1 MKKLL
6 YIFLILLIISG
17 CSTQKN
23 TGASRAYHQMCT
35 NYNVGFNAENAYI
48 EGQKGINKS
57 AKDDFTQLI
66 EMYPI
71 SYKEN
76 QTVATSQM
84 ERTIE
89 KCRKAI
95 KKHSITKKPKRNK
108 DKWKEPKYQYFYNQE
123 EFVHGVKEA
132 WILLGKAELHKG
144 DFLGAASTF
153 GYIQRHY
160 PSDPEIVCEARIWQA
175 RAYGEMDWVYEA
187 WQVFDQI
194 KENDVV
200 KRLNSDYA
208 EVKAFLLLK
217 DKNYKEAIP
226 YLQLAVKKENNKYNS
241 SRMNYLLG
249 QLYLEQNQIDKATE
263 SFKLAVRQSQ
273 TYPMEF
279 NARLMMLQCNDE
291 AWAKNV
297 KKLKRMAKNSNNK
310 DFKDQI
316 YTVVGNIYLNH
327 KDTAEAIEAYKTAIE
342 ESTRGGVEKAA
353 VLITLGDLYY
363 SQKEYIDAHPCYQEA
378 SGILNAEHPDYKR
391 VMKLGEALGELAVNY
406 NTVELQDSL
415 QHLSTLTEEEQLKIV
430 EKIIEEVKKEEEEA
444 ARLAKEAET
453 KGFEESVRPSMSVPT
468 LGGAK
473 DWYFYNQQLKTQ
485 GAQQFKQKWG
495 KRVLEDN
502 WRRANKVSMAPA
514 MDEELGMEN
523 EKLDEEGNPIVSDEQ
538 KVDDGVPA
546 HHTPEYYLA
555 QIPKDSADIAASNV
569 AIADALYAMAVIY
582 DEKLNDLPMSLE
594 TYQEFQR
601 RFAKD
606 SRELEGYYSSYR
618 ICGKLEDKEEQET
631 YRQRI
636 ITEYP
641 ESKYAAVLSQPDYL
655 ERTKEML
662 ALQDSLYADTY
673 LAYSKGNFNT
683 VFANYDNMAK
693 NYSMSSLMPKFAFLN
708 ALSIGKT
715 QPEEPFYQAL
725 TELVEKYPQSDVT
738 PMCKDILAL
747 MSQGREAQQGSTHG
761 SILEKREELVQE
773 EIIDEELKNATFSS
787 EKKTP
792 HYLLLIPRNEN
803 MNLNSLLYD
812 LAAFNFT
819 KFMVKDYDLAR
830 RTTSGVT
837 YIAVGTESYEETEW
851 YERTMLAEPTLQ
863 GRITLDQVE
872 RVIISEENLKLIE
885 QGKSWAEYE
894 AWREKEGID

>member
-1 MKKLL
+1 MKKLI
-6 YIFLILLIISG
+6 YIFAILLIITG

-23 TGASRAYHQMCT
+23 TGATRGFHEMCT
-35 NYNVGFNAENAYI
+35 KYNVGFNAESSYI
-48 EGQKGINKS
+48 EGQKVINKG

-76 QTVATSQM
+76 QSVASSQM
-84 ERTIE
+84 ERSIE

-95 KKHSITKKPKRNK
+95 KKHSITKKPARNK
-108 DKWKEPKYQYFYNQE
+108 KKWKEPKYQYFYNQE

-132 WILLGKAELHKG
+132 WILLGKSELHKG

-160 PSDPEIVCEARIWQA
+160 PSDLEIVCEARIWQA
-175 RAYGEMDWVYEA
+175 RAYGEMDWMYEA

-200 KRLNSDYA
+200 KRLNKDYA
-208 EVKAFLLLK
+208 EVKAFLLMK
-217 DKNYKEAIP
+217 ENNYKEAIP
-226 YLQLAVKKENNKYNS
+226 YLQLATKKENNKYLS
-241 SRMNYLLG
+241 SRFNYLLG
-249 QLYLEQNQIDKATE
+249 QLYLEQNQIDKATGC
-263 SFKLAVRQSQ
+263 FKMAVRQSQ

-291 AWAKNV
+291 TWEKNV

-310 DFKDQI
+310 DYKDQI

-327 KDTAEAIEAYKTAIE
+327 RDTAGAIEAYKLAIA

-353 VLITLGDLYY
+353 VLVVLGDLYY

-415 QHLSTLTEEEQLKIV
+415 QHLATLSEEEQMKVV
-430 EKIIEEVKKEEEEA
+430 EKIIADVKAEEEEA

-453 KGFEESVRPSMSVPT
+453 KGFEESTRPSMSMPT
-468 LGGAK
+468 AGGAK

-502 WRRANKVSMAPA
+502 WRRANKVSTAPA
-514 MDEELGMEN
+514 MNEELGMGN
-523 EKLDEEGNPIVSDEQ
+523 EELDEDGNPIVTDE
-538 KVDDGVPA
+538 KKEDDGVPA
-546 HHTPEYYLA
+546 HHKPEYYLS
-555 QIPKDSADIAASNV
+555 QIPKDSAAIAASNV
-569 AIADALYAMAVIY
+569 AIADALYAMAEIY
-582 DEKLNDLPMSLE
+582 DEKLNDWPMSLE

-601 RFAKD
+601 RFAKEA
-606 SRELEGYYSSYR
+606 RELEGYYSSYR
-618 ICGKLEDKEEQET
+618 VCGKLDDKEGQEA
-631 YRQRI
+631 YRQKI
-636 ITEYP
+636 VAEYP
-641 ESKYAAVLSQPDYL
+641 ESKYAAVLSQPDYM

-662 ALQDSLYADTY
+662 AMQDSLYADTY
-673 LAYSKGNFNT
+673 EAYSNGEFKR
-683 VFANYDNMAK
+683 VFANYDNMAT

-715 QPEEPFYQAL
+715 QSEEPFFQAL

-738 PMCKDILAL
+738 PMSKDILAL
-747 MSQGREAQQGSTHG
+747 MSQGREAQQGTTHG
-761 SILEKREELVQE
+761 SILEKREELAQE
-773 EIIDEELKNATFSS
+773 EIVDEELKNATFSA
-787 EKKTP
+787 EKKTA
-792 HYLLLIPRNEN
+792 HYLLLIPRNEDV
-803 MNLNSLLYD
+803 NLNALLYD

-819 KFMVKDYDLAR
+819 KFMIKDYDLAKR
-830 RTTSGVT
+830 SVGGLT
-837 YIAVGTESYEETEW
+837 YISITTESYEETEW

-863 GRITLDQVE
+863 GRITLDKVE

-885 QGKSWAEYE
+885 QGKTWEEYKSWNQ
-894 AWREKEGID
+894 K

>member
-1 MKKLL
+1 MKKVL
-6 YIFLILLIISG
+6 YIFVIGLIITG
-17 CSTQKN
+17 CSTRKN
-23 TGASRAYHQMCT
+23 TGATRAYHQMCT
-35 NYNVGFNAENAYI
+35 DYNVGFNAKNAYI
-48 EGQKGINKS
+48 EGQKLIDKG

-95 KKHSITKKPKRNK
+95 KKHSITKKPKLNLKKR
-108 DKWKEPKYQYFYNQE
+108 KEPKYQYFYSQE

-226 YLQLAVKKENNKYNS
+226 YLQLATKRENNKYLS
-241 SRMNYLLG
+241 SRFNYLLG

-316 YTVVGNIYLNH
+316 YTIVGNIYLNH

-378 SGILNAEHPDYKR
+378 SGILNAEYPDYKR

-453 KGFEESVRPSMSVPT
+453 KGFEESTRPSMSMPT

-502 WRRANKVSMAPA
+502 WRRANKVSTAPS
-514 MDEELGMEN
+514 MDEGLGTEN
-523 EKLDEEGNPIVSDEQ
+523 EELDENGEPIAVDEP
-538 KVDDGVPA
+538 KADDGVPA
-546 HHTPEYYLA
+546 HHKPEYYLS

-618 ICGKLEDKEEQET
+618 ICGKLENNEEQEA

-683 VFANYDNMAK
+683 VFANYDNMAT

-715 QPEEPFYQAL
+715 QPEKPFYQAL

-747 MSQGREAQQGSTHG
+747 MSQGREAQQGTTHG
-761 SILEKREELVQE
+761 SILEKREELAQE
-773 EIIDEELKNATFSS
+773 EMVDEELKNATFSS

-803 MNLNSLLYD
+803 VNLNSLLYD

-819 KFMVKDYDLAR
+819 KFMVKDYDLAKR
-830 RTTSGVT
+830 SVGGVT
-837 YIAVGTESYEETEW
+837 YIAVGTESFEETEW

-872 RVIISEENLKLIE
+872 RIIISDENLKLIE
-885 QGKSWAEYE
+885 QGKTWEEY
-894 AWREKEGID
+894 KEWNK

>member
-1 MKKLL
+1 MKRLI
-6 YIFLILLIISG
+6 YIFAILLIITG

-23 TGASRAYHQMCT
+23 TKATRGFHEMCT
-35 NYNVGFNAENAYI
+35 KYNVGFNAENAYI
-48 EGQKGINKS
+48 EGQKAINKGV
-57 AKDDFTQLI
+57 KDDFTQLI

-71 SYKEN
+71 SYKDN
-76 QTVATSQM
+76 QTVASSQM

-95 KKHSITKKPKRNK
+95 KKHSITKKPERNK
-108 DKWKEPKYQYFYNQE
+108 NKWKDPKYQYFYNQE
-123 EFVHGVKEA
+123 EYVKGVKEA

-160 PSDPEIVCEARIWQA
+160 PSDVEIVCEARIWQA
-175 RAYGEMDWVYEA
+175 RAYGEMDWMHEA
-187 WQVFDQI
+187 WQAFDQI

-200 KRLNSDYA
+200 KRLNQDYA
-208 EVKAFLLLK
+208 EVKAFLLMK
-217 DKNYKEAIP
+217 DKNYKEAIS
-226 YLQLAVKKENNKYNS
+226 YLQLAANKENNKYLS
-241 SRMNYLLG
+241 SRFNYLLG
-249 QLYLEQNQIDKATE
+249 QLYLEQNQIGKAIDC
-263 SFKLAVRQSQ
+263 FKMTIRQSQ

-291 AWAKNV
+291 AWEKNV
-297 KKLKRMAKNSNNK
+297 KQLNRMAKNSNNQ
-310 DFKDQI
+310 DYRDQI
-316 YTVVGNIYLNH
+316 YTVIGNIYLNH
-327 KDTAEAIEAYKTAIE
+327 KDTAEAIKSYKLAIQQ
-342 ESTRGGVEKAA
+342 STRGGVEKAA
-353 VLITLGDLYY
+353 VLVTLGDLYY
-363 SQKEYIDAHPCYQEA
+363 SQKEYIEAHPCYQEA
-378 SGILNAEHPDYKR
+378 SGILNVEHPDYKR

-415 QHLSTLTEEEQLKIV
+415 QHLATLSEEEQLKIV
-430 EKIIEEVKKEEEEA
+430 KKVIEEVKREEEEA

-453 KGFEESVRPSMSVPT
+453 KGFEESTRPSMSMPT

-502 WRRANKVSMAPA
+502 WRRSNKVSTAPD
-514 MDEELGMEN
+514 MNEELGMGN
-523 EKLDEEGNPIVSDEQ
+523 EELDEDGNSIAANEQ
-538 KVDDGVPA
+538 KEDDGVPE
-546 HHTPEYYLA
+546 HHKPEYYLA

-569 AIADALYAMAVIY
+569 AIADALYAMAGIY
-582 DEKLNDLPMSLE
+582 DEKLNDWPMSLE

-601 RFAKD
+601 RFAGDK
-606 SRELEGYYSSYR
+606 RELEGYYSSYR
-618 ICGKLEDKEEQET
+618 VCGKMDDKEGQEI

-636 ITEYP
+636 VAEYP
-641 ESKYAAVLSQPDYL
+641 ESKYASVLSQPDYL
-655 ERTKEML
+655 ERTKVMLEM
-662 ALQDSLYADTY
+662 QDSLYADTY
-673 LAYSKGNFNT
+673 AAYSKGEFKR
-683 VFANYDNMAK
+683 VFANYDNMVT

-747 MSQGREAQQGSTHG
+747 MSQGREAQQGTTHG
-761 SILEKREELVQE
+761 SILEKREELAQE
-773 EIIDEELKNATFSS
+773 EMMDEELKNATFST
-787 EKKTP
+787 EKKTL
-792 HYLLLIPRNEN
+792 HYLLLIPRNEDV
-803 MNLNSLLYD
+803 NLNALLYD

-819 KFMVKDYDLAR
+819 KFMIKDYDLAKR
-830 RTTSGVT
+830 SVGGLT
-837 YIAVGTESYEETEW
+837 YISISTESYEETEW

-872 RVIISEENLKLIE
+872 RVIISDENLKLIE
-885 QGKSWAEYE
+885 QGKTWKEYKE
-894 AWREKEGID
+894 WRK

>member
-6 YIFLILLIISG
+6 YIFVILLIVSG

-23 TGASRAYHQMCT
+23 TKASRAYHQMCT

-48 EGQKGINKS
+48 EGQKEINKS

-200 KRLNSDYA
+200 KRLNADYA
-208 EVKAFLLLK
+208 EVKAFLLMK

-226 YLQLAVKKENNKYNS
+226 YLQLATKKENNKYLS
-241 SRMNYLLG
+241 SRFNYLLG
-249 QLYLEQNQIDKATE
+249 QLYLEQNQVDKATE

-273 TYPMEF
+273 TYSMEF

-291 AWAKNV
+291 SWQKNV
-297 KKLKRMAKNSNNK
+297 KKLKRMAKNYNNK
-310 DFKDQI
+310 DYKDQI

-453 KGFEESVRPSMSVPT
+453 KGFEESTRPSMSMPT

-502 WRRANKVSMAPA
+502 WRRANKVSTAPD
-514 MDEELGMEN
+514 MNEELGMGN
-523 EKLDEEGNPIVSDEQ
+523 EKLDEDGNPIVSDEQ

-618 ICGKLEDKEEQET
+618 ICGKLDDKDEQEA

-683 VFANYDNMAK
+683 VFANYDNMAT

-708 ALSIGKT
+708 VLSIGKT

-725 TELVEKYPQSDVT
+725 TELVEKYPQSGVT

-747 MSQGREAQQGSTHG
+747 MSQGREAQQGTTHG
-761 SILEKREELVQE
+761 SILEKREELAQE
-773 EIIDEELKNATFSS
+773 EMVDEELKNATFSS

-803 MNLNSLLYD
+803 VNLNSLLYD

-819 KFMVKDYDLAR
+819 KFMVKDYDLAKR
-830 RTTSGVT
+830 SVGGVT
-837 YIAVGTESYEETEW
+837 YIAVGTESFEETEW

-872 RVIISEENLKLIE
+872 RIIISDENLKLIE
-885 QGKSWAEYE
+885 QGKTWEEY
-894 AWREKEGID
+894 KEWNK

>member
-1 MKKLL
+1 MKKLI
-6 YIFLILLIISG
+6 YIFVILLIITG

-23 TGASRAYHQMCT
+23 TGATRGFHEMCT
-35 NYNVGFNAENAYI
+35 KYNVGFNAQNSYV
-48 EGQKGINKS
+48 EGQKAIDKG

-76 QTVATSQM
+76 QTVASSQM
-84 ERTIE
+84 DRAIE

-95 KKHSITKKPKRNK
+95 KKHSITKKPERNK
-108 DKWKEPKYQYFYNQE
+108 KKWKEPKYQYFYNQE

-132 WILLGKAELHKG
+132 WILLGKSELHKG

-160 PSDPEIVCEARIWQA
+160 PSDLEIVCEARIWQA

-200 KRLNSDYA
+200 KRLNQDYA
-208 EVKAFLLLK
+208 EVKAFLLMK
-217 DKNYKEAIP
+217 ENNYKEAIP
-226 YLQLAVKKENNKYNS
+226 YLQLAAKKENNKYLS
-241 SRMNYLLG
+241 SRFNYLLG
-249 QLYLEQNQIDKATE
+249 QLYLEQNQRDKATDC
-263 SFKLAVRQSQ
+263 FKLAVRQSQ

-291 AWAKNV
+291 AWEKNV
-297 KKLKRMAKNSNNK
+297 KKLKRMAKNYNNK
-310 DFKDQI
+310 DYKDQI
-316 YTVVGNIYLNH
+316 YTVVGNIYLSH
-327 KDTAEAIEAYKTAIE
+327 KDTTEAIEAYKLAIE

-353 VLITLGDLYY
+353 VLVTLGDLYY

-378 SGILNAEHPDYKR
+378 SGILKAEHPDYKR
-391 VMKLGEALGELAVNY
+391 VSKLGEALGELAVNY

-415 QHLSTLTEEEQLKIV
+415 QHLGTLSEEEQLKIV
-430 EKIIEEVKKEEEEA
+430 EKIIEEVIAEEEEA

-453 KGFEESVRPSMSVPT
+453 KGFEESTRPSMSVPT
-468 LGGAK
+468 LGGVK
-473 DWYFYNQQLKTQ
+473 DWYFYNDQLKTQ

-502 WRRANKVSMAPA
+502 WRRANKVSTAPA
-514 MDEELGMEN
+514 MEDESDL
-523 EKLDEEGNPIVSDEQ
+523 SDESDGSDMSDESDQ
-538 KVDDGVPA
+538 SDLGVPA
-546 HHTPEYYLA
+546 HHKPEYYLS
-555 QIPKDSADIAASNV
+555 QIPKDSVAIAASNV
-569 AIADALYAMAVIY
+569 AIADALYAMAGIY
-582 DEKLNDLPMSLE
+582 DEKLNDYLMSLE
-594 TYQEFQR
+594 TYKEFQR

-606 SRELEGYYSSYR
+606 ARELEGYYSSYR
-618 ICGKLEDKEEQET
+618 VCGKLEDKEGQEA
-631 YRQRI
+631 YRQKI
-636 ITEYP
+636 VTEYP

-662 ALQDSLYADTY
+662 AMQDSLYADTY
-673 LAYSKGNFNT
+673 AAYSKGEFNR

-715 QPEEPFYQAL
+715 QAEEPFYQAL

-747 MSQGREAQQGSTHG
+747 MSQGREAQQGTTHG
-761 SILEKREELVQE
+761 SILEKREELAQE
-773 EIIDEELKNATFSS
+773 EMVDEELKNATFSAD
-787 EKKTP
+787 KKTT
-792 HYLLLIPRNEN
+792 HYLLLIPRNESVN
-803 MNLNSLLYD
+803 INALLYD

-819 KFMVKDYDLAR
+819 KFMIKDYDLAKR
-830 RTTSGVT
+830 SVGGLT
-837 YIAVGTESYEETEW
+837 YISITTESYEETEW
-851 YERTMLAEPTLQ
+851 YERTILAEPTLQ
-863 GRITLDQVE
+863 GKITLDQVE

-885 QGKSWAEYE
+885 QGKTWEEYKL
-894 AWREKEGID
+894 WNKEFLR

>member
-1 MKKLL
+1 MKKVL
-6 YIFLILLIISG
+6 YIFVIGLIITG
-17 CSTQKN
+17 CSTRKN
-23 TGASRAYHQMCT
+23 TGATRAYHQMCT
-35 NYNVGFNAENAYI
+35 DYNVGFNAKNAYI
-48 EGQKGINKS
+48 EGQKLIDKG

-95 KKHSITKKPKRNK
+95 KKHSITKKPKLNLKKR
-108 DKWKEPKYQYFYNQE
+108 KEPKYQYFYSQE

-208 EVKAFLLLK
+208 AVKAFLLLK

-226 YLQLAVKKENNKYNS
+226 YLQLATKRENNKYLS
-241 SRMNYLLG
+241 SRFNYLLG
-249 QLYLEQNQIDKATE
+249 QLYLEQNQTDKATE

-316 YTVVGNIYLNH
+316 YTIVGNIYLNH

-453 KGFEESVRPSMSVPT
+453 KGFEESTRPSMSMPT

-502 WRRANKVSMAPA
+502 WRRANKVSTAPS
-514 MDEELGMEN
+514 MDEGLGTEN
-523 EKLDEEGNPIVSDEQ
+523 EELDENGESIAVDEP
-538 KVDDGVPA
+538 KADDGVPA
-546 HHTPEYYLA
+546 HHKPECYLS

-618 ICGKLEDKEEQET
+618 ICGKLENNEEQEA

-715 QPEEPFYQAL
+715 QSEEPFYQAL

-747 MSQGREAQQGSTHG
+747 MSQGREAQQGTTHG
-761 SILEKREELVQE
+761 SILEKREELAQE
-773 EIIDEELKNATFSS
+773 EMVDEELKNAIFSA

-803 MNLNSLLYD
+803 VNLNSLLYD

-819 KFMVKDYDLAR
+819 KFMVKDYDLAKR
-830 RTTSGVT
+830 SVGGVT

-872 RVIISEENLKLIE
+872 RIIISEENLKLIE
-885 QGKSWAEYE
+885 QGKTWEEY
-894 AWREKEGID
+894 KEWNK

>member
-1 MKKLL
+1 MKKLI
-6 YIFLILLIISG
+6 YIFAILLIITG

-23 TGASRAYHQMCT
+23 TSTTRGFHEMCT
-35 NYNVGFNAENAYI
+35 KYNVGFNAQNSYI
-48 EGQKGINKS
+48 EGQKAIDKG

-76 QTVATSQM
+76 QTVASSQM

-95 KKHSITKKPKRNK
+95 KKHSITKKPERNK
-108 DKWKEPKYQYFYNQE
+108 KKWKEPKYQYFYNQE
-123 EFVHGVKEA
+123 EFVKGVKES

-160 PSDPEIVCEARIWQA
+160 PSDLEIVCEARIWQA
-175 RAYGEMDWVYEA
+175 RAYGEMDWLYEA
-187 WQVFDQI
+187 WQVFDKI

-200 KRLNSDYA
+200 KRLNQDYA

-217 DKNYKEAIP
+217 ENNYKEAIP
-226 YLQLAVKKENNKYNS
+226 YLQLAAKKENNKYLS
-241 SRMNYLLG
+241 SRFNYLLG
-249 QLYLEQNQIDKATE
+249 QLYLGQNQTDKAVE
-263 SFKLAVRQSQ
+263 CFKLAVRQSQ

-291 AWAKNV
+291 AWEKNV
-297 KKLKRMAKNSNNK
+297 KKLKRMAKNYNNK
-310 DFKDQI
+310 DYKDQI
-316 YTVVGNIYLNH
+316 YTVVGNIYLSH
-327 KDTAEAIEAYKTAIE
+327 KDTAEAIEAYKLAIE

-353 VLITLGDLYY
+353 VLVTLGDLYY

-391 VMKLGEALGELAVNY
+391 VSKLGEALGELAVNY

-415 QHLSTLTEEEQLKIV
+415 QHLATLSEEEQLKIV
-430 EKIIEEVKKEEEEA
+430 EKIIEEVIAEEEEA

-453 KGFEESVRPSMSVPT
+453 KGFEESTRPSMSVPT

-473 DWYFYNQQLKTQ
+473 DWYFYNDQLKTQ

-502 WRRANKVSMAPA
+502 WRRANKVSTAPA
-514 MDEELGMEN
+514 MNEELGMGN
-523 EKLDEEGNPIVSDEQ
+523 EELDEDGNPIVTDE
-538 KVDDGVPA
+538 KKEDDGVPA
-546 HHTPEYYLA
+546 HHKPEYYLS
-555 QIPKDSADIAASNV
+555 QIPKDSAAIAASNV
-569 AIADALYAMAVIY
+569 AISDALYAMAGIY
-582 DEKLNDLPMSLE
+582 DEKLNDYPMSLE

-606 SRELEGYYSSYR
+606 ARELEGYYSSYR
-618 ICGKLEDKEEQET
+618 VCGKLDDKEGQET
-631 YRQRI
+631 YRQKI
-636 ITEYP
+636 VTEYP

-662 ALQDSLYADTY
+662 AMQDSLYADTY
-673 LAYSKGNFNT
+673 EAYSKGEFNL
-683 VFANYDNMAK
+683 VFANYDKMAK

-715 QPEEPFYQAL
+715 QAEEPFYQAL

-761 SILEKREELVQE
+761 SILEKREELAQE
-773 EIIDEELKNATFSS
+773 EMVDEELKNATFSA
-787 EKKTP
+787 EKKTA

-803 MNLNSLLYD
+803 VNLNSLLYD

-819 KFMVKDYDLAR
+819 KFMVKDYDLNK
-830 RTTSGVT
+830 RTSAGLT
-837 YIAVGTESYEETEW
+837 YICVGTESYEEAEW

-872 RVIISEENLKLIE
+872 RIIISEENLKLIE
-885 QGKSWAEYE
+885 QGKTWEEY
-894 AWREKEGID
+894 KEWNK

>member
-1 MKKLL
+1 MKKLI
-6 YIFLILLIISG
+6 YIFAILLIITG

-23 TGASRAYHQMCT
+23 TGATRGFHEMCT
-35 NYNVGFNAENAYI
+35 KYNVGFNAESSYI
-48 EGQKGINKS
+48 EGQKAINKG

-76 QTVATSQM
+76 QSVASSQM
-84 ERTIE
+84 ERSIE

-95 KKHSITKKPKRNK
+95 KKHSITKKPARNK
-108 DKWKEPKYQYFYNQE
+108 KKWKEPKYQYFYNQE

-132 WILLGKAELHKG
+132 WILLGKSELHKG

-160 PSDPEIVCEARIWQA
+160 PSDLEIVCEARIWQA
-175 RAYGEMDWVYEA
+175 RAYGEMDWMYEA

-200 KRLNSDYA
+200 KRLNKDYA
-208 EVKAFLLLK
+208 EVKAFLLMK
-217 DKNYKEAIP
+217 ENNYKEAIP
-226 YLQLAVKKENNKYNS
+226 YLQLATKKENNKYLS
-241 SRMNYLLG
+241 SRFNYLLG
-249 QLYLEQNQIDKATE
+249 QLYLEQNQIDKATGC
-263 SFKLAVRQSQ
+263 FKMAVRQSQ

-291 AWAKNV
+291 TWEKNV

-310 DFKDQI
+310 DYKDQI

-327 KDTAEAIEAYKTAIE
+327 RDTAEAIEAYKLAIA

-353 VLITLGDLYY
+353 VLVVLGDLYY

-415 QHLSTLTEEEQLKIV
+415 QHLATLSEEEQMKIV
-430 EKIIEEVKKEEEEA
+430 EKIIADVKAEEEEA

-453 KGFEESVRPSMSVPT
+453 KGFEESTRPSMSMPT
-468 LGGAK
+468 AGGAK

-502 WRRANKVSMAPA
+502 WRRANKVSTAPA
-514 MDEELGMEN
+514 MNEELGMGN
-523 EKLDEEGNPIVSDEQ
+523 EELDEDGNPIVTDE
-538 KVDDGVPA
+538 KKEDDGVPA
-546 HHTPEYYLA
+546 HHKPEYYLS
-555 QIPKDSADIAASNV
+555 QIPKDSAAIAASNV
-569 AIADALYAMAVIY
+569 AIADALYAMAGIY
-582 DEKLNDLPMSLE
+582 DEKLNDYLMSLE
-594 TYQEFQR
+594 TYKEFQR

-606 SRELEGYYSSYR
+606 ARELEGYYSSYR
-618 ICGKLEDKEEQET
+618 VCGKLDDKEGQEA
-631 YRQRI
+631 YRQKI
-636 ITEYP
+636 VAEYP
-641 ESKYAAVLSQPDYL
+641 ESKYAAVLSQPDYM

-662 ALQDSLYADTY
+662 AMQDSLYADTY
-673 LAYSKGNFNT
+673 EAYSNGEFKR
-683 VFANYDNMAK
+683 VFANYDNMAT

-715 QPEEPFYQAL
+715 QLEEPFFQAL

-738 PMCKDILAL
+738 PMSKDILAL
-747 MSQGREAQQGSTHG
+747 MSQGREAQQGTTHG
-761 SILEKREELVQE
+761 SILEKREELAQE
-773 EIIDEELKNATFSS
+773 EIVDEELKNATFSA
-787 EKKTP
+787 EKKTA
-792 HYLLLIPRNEN
+792 HYLLLIPRNEDV
-803 MNLNSLLYD
+803 NLNALLYD

-819 KFMVKDYDLAR
+819 KFMIKDYDLAKR
-830 RTTSGVT
+830 SVGGLT
-837 YIAVGTESYEETEW
+837 YISITTESYEETEW

-863 GRITLDQVE
+863 GRITLDKVE

-885 QGKSWAEYE
+885 QGKTWEEYKSWSQ
-894 AWREKEGID
+894 K

>member
-1 MKKLL
+1 MKKVL
-6 YIFLILLIISG
+6 YIFVIGLIITG
-17 CSTQKN
+17 CSTRKN
-23 TGASRAYHQMCT
+23 TGATRAYHQMCT
-35 NYNVGFNAENAYI
+35 DYNVGFNAKNAYI
-48 EGQKGINKS
+48 EGQKLIDKG

-95 KKHSITKKPKRNK
+95 KKHSITKKPKLNLKKR
-108 DKWKEPKYQYFYNQE
+108 KEPKYQYFYSQE

-226 YLQLAVKKENNKYNS
+226 YLQLATKRENNKYLS
-241 SRMNYLLG
+241 SRFNYLLG
-249 QLYLEQNQIDKATE
+249 QLYLEQNQTDKATE

-316 YTVVGNIYLNH
+316 YTIVGNIYLNH

-453 KGFEESVRPSMSVPT
+453 KGFEESTRPSMSMPT

-502 WRRANKVSMAPA
+502 WRRANKVSTAPS
-514 MDEELGMEN
+514 MDEGLGTEN
-523 EKLDEEGNPIVSDEQ
+523 EELDENGEPIAVDEP
-538 KVDDGVPA
+538 KADDGVPA
-546 HHTPEYYLA
+546 HHKPEYYLS

-618 ICGKLEDKEEQET
+618 ICGKLENNEEQEA

-725 TELVEKYPQSDVT
+725 TELVEKYPQADVT

-747 MSQGREAQQGSTHG
+747 MSQGREAQQGTTHG
-761 SILEKREELVQE
+761 SILEKREELAQE
-773 EIIDEELKNATFSS
+773 EMVDEELKNATFSS

-803 MNLNSLLYD
+803 VNLNSLLYD

-819 KFMVKDYDLAR
+819 KFMVKDYDLNK
-830 RTTSGVT
+830 RTSAGLT
-837 YIAVGTESYEETEW
+837 YICVGTESYEETEW

-872 RVIISEENLKLIE
+872 RIIISDENLKLIE
-885 QGKSWAEYE
+885 QGKTWEEY
-894 AWREKEGID
+894 KEWNK

>member
-1 MKKLL
+1 MKKLI
-6 YIFLILLIISG
+6 YIFAILLIITG

-23 TGASRAYHQMCT
+23 TGTTRGFHQMCT
-35 NYNVGFNAENAYI
+35 KYNVGFNAENSYI
-48 EGQKGINKS
+48 EGQKAINKG

-71 SYKEN
+71 SYKAN
-76 QTVATSQM
+76 QTVASSQM
-84 ERTIE
+84 DRAIE

-95 KKHSITKKPKRNK
+95 KKHSITKKPERNK
-108 DKWKEPKYQYFYNQE
+108 KKWKEPKYQYFYKQE
-123 EFVHGVKEA
+123 EFVKGVKDA
-132 WILLGKAELHKG
+132 WILLGKSELHKG

-160 PSDPEIVCEARIWQA
+160 PSDLEIVCEARIWQA

-187 WQVFDQI
+187 WQVFDEI

-200 KRLNSDYA
+200 RRLSQDYA

-217 DKNYKEAIP
+217 EKNYKEAMP
-226 YLQLAVKKENNKYNS
+226 YLQLATRKENNKYLS
-241 SRMNYLLG
+241 SRFNYLLG
-249 QLYLEQNQIDKATE
+249 QLYVEQNQRDKATDC
-263 SFKLAVRQSQ
+263 FKLAVRQSQ

-291 AWAKNV
+291 EWEKNV

-310 DFKDQI
+310 DYKDQI
-316 YTVVGNIYLNH
+316 YTVVGNIYLCH
-327 KDTAEAIEAYKTAIE
+327 KDTAEAIEAYKLAIA

-353 VLITLGDLYY
+353 VLIQLGDLFY
-363 SQKEYIDAHPCYQEA
+363 SQKEYIEAHPCYQEA
-378 SGILNAEHPDYKR
+378 SGILNTEHPDYKR
-391 VMKLGEALGELAVNY
+391 VSKLGEALGELAVNY

-415 QHLSTLTEEEQLKIV
+415 QHLATLSEEEQLKIV
-430 EKIIEEVKKEEEEA
+430 EKIIEEVKAEEEEA

-453 KGFEESVRPSMSVPT
+453 KGFEESTRPSMSVPT

-473 DWYFYNQQLKTQ
+473 DWYFYNDQLKTQ

-502 WRRANKVSMAPA
+502 WRRANKVSTISMSTDDSQQST
-514 MDEELGMEN
+514 DE
-523 EKLDEEGNPIVSDEQ
+523 SDESDQ
-538 KVDDGVPA
+538 SDGADTSVADDGVPA
-546 HHTPEYYLA
+546 HHKPEYYLS
-555 QIPKDSADIAASNV
+555 QIPKDSAGIAASNV
-569 AIADALYAMAVIY
+569 AIADALYAMAGIY
-582 DEKLNDLPMSLE
+582 DEKLNDYPMSLE

-606 SRELEGYYSSYR
+606 ARELEGYYSSYR
-618 ICGKLEDKEEQET
+618 VCGKLDDKEGQET
-631 YRQRI
+631 YRQKI
-636 ITEYP
+636 VAEYP
-641 ESKYAAVLSQPDYL
+641 ESKYAAVLSQPDYI

-662 ALQDSLYADTY
+662 AMQDSLYADTY
-673 LAYSKGNFNT
+673 TAYSKGEFKR

-715 QPEEPFYQAL
+715 QAEEPFYQAL

-761 SILEKREELVQE
+761 SILDKREELAQE
-773 EIIDEELKNATFSS
+773 EMVDEELKNATFST
-787 EKKTP
+787 EKKAT
-792 HYLLLIPRNEN
+792 HYLLLVPRNEAV
-803 MNLNSLLYD
+803 NLNALLYD

-819 KFMVKDYDLAR
+819 KFMIKDYDLAKR
-830 RTTSGVT
+830 SAGGLT
-837 YIAVGTESYEETEW
+837 YISITTESYEETEW

-863 GRITLDQVE
+863 GKITLDQVE

-885 QGKSWAEYE
+885 QGKTWEEY
-894 AWREKEGID
+894 KEWKKKNK

>member
-6 YIFLILLIISG
+6 YIFVILLIITG

-23 TGASRAYHQMCT
+23 TKASRAYHQMCT
-35 NYNVGFNAENAYI
+35 DYNVGFNAENAYI
-48 EGQKGINKS
+48 EGQKEINKS

-200 KRLNSDYA
+200 KKLNADYA
-208 EVKAFLLLK
+208 EVKAFLLMK

-226 YLQLAVKKENNKYNS
+226 YLQLATKKENNKYLS
-241 SRMNYLLG
+241 SRFNYLLG
-249 QLYLEQNQIDKATE
+249 QLYLEQNQVDKATE

-273 TYPMEF
+273 TYSMEF

-291 AWAKNV
+291 SWQKNV
-297 KKLKRMAKNSNNK
+297 KKLKRMAKNYNNK
-310 DFKDQI
+310 DYKDQI

-353 VLITLGDLYY
+353 VLVTLGDLYY

-453 KGFEESVRPSMSVPT
+453 KGFEESTRPSMSMPT

-473 DWYFYNQQLKTQ
+473 DWYFYNPQLKTQ

-502 WRRANKVSMAPA
+502 WRRANKVSTAPD
-514 MDEELGMEN
+514 MNEELGMGN
-523 EKLDEEGNPIVSDEQ
+523 EKLDEDGNPIVLDEQ

-546 HHTPEYYLA
+546 HHTPEYYLS

-618 ICGKLEDKEEQET
+618 ICGKLENNEEQEA

-683 VFANYDNMAK
+683 VFANYDNMAT

-747 MSQGREAQQGSTHG
+747 MSQGREAQQGTTHG
-761 SILEKREELVQE
+761 SILEKREELAQE
-773 EIIDEELKNATFSS
+773 EMVDEELKNATFSS

-803 MNLNSLLYD
+803 VNLNSLLYD

-819 KFMVKDYDLAR
+819 KFMVKDYDLAKR
-830 RTTSGVT
+830 SVGGVT
-837 YIAVGTESYEETEW
+837 YIAVGTESFDETEW

-872 RVIISEENLKLIE
+872 RIIISDENLKLIE
-885 QGKSWAEYE
+885 QGKTWEEY
-894 AWREKEGID
+894 KEWNK

>member
-1 MKKLL
+1 MKRLI
-6 YIFLILLIISG
+6 YILAILLIITG

-23 TGASRAYHQMCT
+23 TKATRGFHEMCT
-35 NYNVGFNAENAYI
+35 DYNVGFNAENAYI
-48 EGQKGINKS
+48 EGQKAINKGV
-57 AKDDFTQLI
+57 KDDFTQLI

-71 SYKEN
+71 SYKDN
-76 QTVATSQM
+76 QTVASSQM

-95 KKHSITKKPKRNK
+95 KKHSITKKPERNK
-108 DKWKEPKYQYFYNQE
+108 KKWKDPKYQYFYNQE
-123 EFVHGVKEA
+123 EYVRGVKEA

-160 PSDPEIVCEARIWQA
+160 PSDVEIVCEARIWQA
-175 RAYGEMDWVYEA
+175 RAYGEMDWMHEA
-187 WQVFDQI
+187 WQAFDQI

-200 KRLNSDYA
+200 KRLNQDYA
-208 EVKAFLLLK
+208 EVKAFLLMK
-217 DKNYKEAIP
+217 ENNYKEAIP
-226 YLQLAVKKENNKYNS
+226 YLQLAAKKENNKYLS
-241 SRMNYLLG
+241 SRFNYLLG
-249 QLYLEQNQIDKATE
+249 QLYFEQNQIGKAIDC
-263 SFKLAVRQSQ
+263 FKMTIRQSQ

-291 AWAKNV
+291 AWEKNV
-297 KKLKRMAKNSNNK
+297 KQLKRMAKNSNNQ
-310 DFKDQI
+310 DYRDQI
-316 YTVVGNIYLNH
+316 YTVIGNIYLNH
-327 KDTAEAIEAYKTAIE
+327 KDTAEAIKSYKLAIQQ
-342 ESTRGGVEKAA
+342 STRGGVEKAA
-353 VLITLGDLYY
+353 VLVTLGDLYY
-363 SQKEYIDAHPCYQEA
+363 SQKEYIEAHPCYQEA
-378 SGILNAEHPDYKR
+378 SGILNVEYPDYKR

-415 QHLSTLTEEEQLKIV
+415 QHLATLSEEEQLKIV
-430 EKIIEEVKKEEEEA
+430 KKVIEEVKREEEEA

-453 KGFEESVRPSMSVPT
+453 KGFEESTRPSMSMPT

-502 WRRANKVSMAPA
+502 WRRSNKVSTAPD
-514 MDEELGMEN
+514 MNEELGMGN
-523 EKLDEEGNPIVSDEQ
+523 EELDEDGNSIAANEQ
-538 KVDDGVPA
+538 KEDDGVPE
-546 HHTPEYYLA
+546 HHKPEYYLA

-569 AIADALYAMAVIY
+569 AIADALYAMAGIY
-582 DEKLNDLPMSLE
+582 DEKLNDWPMSLE

-601 RFAKD
+601 RFAGDK
-606 SRELEGYYSSYR
+606 RELEGYYSSYR
-618 ICGKLEDKEEQET
+618 VCGKMDDKEGQEI

-636 ITEYP
+636 VAEYP
-641 ESKYAAVLSQPDYL
+641 ESKYASVLSQPDYL
-655 ERTKEML
+655 ERTKVMLEM
-662 ALQDSLYADTY
+662 QDSLYADTY
-673 LAYSKGNFNT
+673 AAYSKGEFKR
-683 VFANYDNMAK
+683 VFANYDNMVT

-747 MSQGREAQQGSTHG
+747 MSQGREAQQGTTHG
-761 SILEKREELVQE
+761 SILEKREELAQE
-773 EIIDEELKNATFSS
+773 EMMDEELKNATFST
-787 EKKTP
+787 EKKTL
-792 HYLLLIPRNEN
+792 HYLLLIPRNEDV
-803 MNLNSLLYD
+803 NLNALLYD

-819 KFMVKDYDLAR
+819 KFMIKDYDLAKR
-830 RTTSGVT
+830 SVGGLT
-837 YIAVGTESYEETEW
+837 YISISTESYEETEW

-872 RVIISEENLKLIE
+872 RVIISDENLKLIE
-885 QGKSWAEYE
+885 QGKTWKEYKE
-894 AWREKEGID
+894 WRK

>member
-1 MKKLL
+1 MKKIL
-6 YIFLILLIISG
+6 YIFAILLIITG

-23 TGASRAYHQMCT
+23 TKMTRAYHEMCT
-35 NYNVGFNAENAYI
+35 DYNVGFNAENSYI
-48 EGQKGINKS
+48 EGQKAINNG

-76 QTVATSQM
+76 QTVASSQM
-84 ERTIE
+84 DRTIE

-95 KKHSITKKPKRNK
+95 KKHSITKKPERNK
-108 DKWKEPKYQYFYNQE
+108 KKWKEPKYQYFYSQE
-123 EFVHGVKEA
+123 EFVNGVKEA

-160 PSDPEIVCEARIWQA
+160 SSDLEIVCEARIWQA

-187 WQVFDQI
+187 WQVFDEI

-200 KRLNSDYA
+200 KRLNQDYA

-217 DKNYKEAIP
+217 ENNYQEAIP
-226 YLQLAVKKENNKYNS
+226 YLQLAAKRENNKYLS
-241 SRMNYLLG
+241 SRFNYLLG
-249 QLYLEQNQIDKATE
+249 QLYLEQNQIDKAIDC
-263 SFKLAVRQSQ
+263 FKLAVRQSQ

-291 AWAKNV
+291 AWEKNV
-297 KKLKRMAKNSNNK
+297 KKLKRMAKNYNNK
-310 DFKDQI
+310 DYKDQI
-316 YTVVGNIYLNH
+316 YTVVGNIYLSH
-327 KDTAEAIEAYKTAIE
+327 KDTAEAIEAYKLAIE

-353 VLITLGDLYY
+353 VLVTLGDLYY

-391 VMKLGEALGELAVNY
+391 VSKLGEALGELAVNY

-415 QHLSTLTEEEQLKIV
+415 QHLATLSEEEQLKIV
-430 EKIIEEVKKEEEEA
+430 EKIIEEVKREEEEA

-453 KGFEESVRPSMSVPT
+453 KGFEESTRPSMSMPT
-468 LGGAK
+468 LGGTK

-502 WRRANKVSMAPA
+502 WRRANKVSTGASF
-514 MDEELGMEN
+514 DELGDN
-523 EKLDEEGNPIVSDEQ
+523 EDVELDENGEPIVNDEQ
-538 KVDDGVPA
+538 NEDDGVPA
-546 HHTPEYYLA
+546 HHKPEYYLS

-569 AIADALYAMAVIY
+569 AIADALYAMAGIY
-582 DEKLNDLPMSLE
+582 DEKLNDWPMSLE
-594 TYQEFQR
+594 TYQEFNR
-601 RFAKD
+601 RFAD
-606 SRELEGYYSSYR
+606 DDRELESYYASYR
-618 ICGKLEDKEEQET
+618 VCGRLEDKDKQEV

-636 ITEYP
+636 VEEYP

-662 ALQDSLYADTY
+662 EMQDSLYADTY
-673 LAYSKGNFNT
+673 EAYSKGEFAR
-683 VFANYDNMAK
+683 VFANYNNMVT

-708 ALSIGKT
+708 ALSIGKM
-715 QPEEPFYQAL
+715 QPDDPFYNAL

-761 SILEKREELVQE
+761 SILEKREELAQE
-773 EIIDEELKNATFSS
+773 EMMDEELKNATFSDD
-787 EKKTP
+787 KKTA
-792 HYLLLIPRNEN
+792 HYLLLIPRNESV
-803 MNLNSLLYD
+803 NLNSLLYD

-819 KFMVKDYDLAR
+819 KFMVKDYDLNKR
-830 RTTSGVT
+830 TSGGLT
-837 YIAVGTESYEETEW
+837 YICVGTESYEETEW

-863 GRITLDQVE
+863 GRITLDQVD
-872 RVIISEENLKLIE
+872 RIIISEENLKLIE
-885 QGKSWAEYE
+885 QGKTWEEY
-894 AWREKEGID
+894 KKFIIHN

>member
-1 MKKLL
+1 MKKLI
-6 YIFLILLIISG
+6 YIFAILLIITG

-23 TGASRAYHQMCT
+23 TGATRGFHEMCT
-35 NYNVGFNAENAYI
+35 KYNVGFNAESSYI
-48 EGQKGINKS
+48 EGQKAINKG

-76 QTVATSQM
+76 QSVASSQM
-84 ERTIE
+84 ERSIE

-95 KKHSITKKPKRNK
+95 KKHSITKKPARNK
-108 DKWKEPKYQYFYNQE
+108 KKWKEPKYQYFYNQE

-132 WILLGKAELHKG
+132 WILLGKSELHKG

-160 PSDPEIVCEARIWQA
+160 PSDLEIVCEARIWQA
-175 RAYGEMDWVYEA
+175 RAYGEMDWMYEA

-200 KRLNSDYA
+200 KRLNKDYA
-208 EVKAFLLLK
+208 EVKAFLLMK
-217 DKNYKEAIP
+217 ENNYKEAIP
-226 YLQLAVKKENNKYNS
+226 YLQLATKKENNKYLS
-241 SRMNYLLG
+241 SRFNYLLG
-249 QLYLEQNQIDKATE
+249 QLYLEQNQIDKATGC
-263 SFKLAVRQSQ
+263 FKMAVRQSQ

-291 AWAKNV
+291 AWEKNV

-310 DFKDQI
+310 DYKDQI

-327 KDTAEAIEAYKTAIE
+327 RDTAEAIEAYKLAIA

-353 VLITLGDLYY
+353 VLVVLGDLYY

-415 QHLSTLTEEEQLKIV
+415 QHLATLSEEEQMKIV
-430 EKIIEEVKKEEEEA
+430 EKIIADVKAEEEEA

-453 KGFEESVRPSMSVPT
+453 KGFEESTRPSMSMPT
-468 LGGAK
+468 AGGAK

-502 WRRANKVSMAPA
+502 WRRANKVSTAPA
-514 MDEELGMEN
+514 MNEELGMGN
-523 EKLDEEGNPIVSDEQ
+523 EELDEDGNPIVTDE
-538 KVDDGVPA
+538 KKEDDGVPA
-546 HHTPEYYLA
+546 HHKPEYYLS
-555 QIPKDSADIAASNV
+555 QIPKDSAAIAASNV
-569 AIADALYAMAVIY
+569 AIADALYAMAEIY
-582 DEKLNDLPMSLE
+582 DEKLNDWPMSLE

-601 RFAKD
+601 RFAKEA
-606 SRELEGYYSSYR
+606 RELEGYYSSYR
-618 ICGKLEDKEEQET
+618 VCGKLDDKEGQEA
-631 YRQRI
+631 YRQKI
-636 ITEYP
+636 VAEYP
-641 ESKYAAVLSQPDYL
+641 ESKYAAVLSQPDYM

-662 ALQDSLYADTY
+662 AMQDSLYADTY
-673 LAYSKGNFNT
+673 EAYSNGEFKR
-683 VFANYDNMAK
+683 VFANYDNMAT

-715 QPEEPFYQAL
+715 QSEEPFFQAL
-725 TELVEKYPQSDVT
+725 TDLVEKYPQSDVT
-738 PMCKDILAL
+738 PMSKDILAL
-747 MSQGREAQQGSTHG
+747 MSQGREAQQGTTHG
-761 SILEKREELVQE
+761 SILEKREELAQE
-773 EIIDEELKNATFSS
+773 EIVDEELKNATFSA
-787 EKKTP
+787 EKKTA
-792 HYLLLIPRNEN
+792 HYLLLIPRNEDV
-803 MNLNSLLYD
+803 NLNALLYD

-819 KFMVKDYDLAR
+819 KFMIKDYDLAKR
-830 RTTSGVT
+830 SVGGLT
-837 YIAVGTESYEETEW
+837 YISITTESYEETEW

-863 GRITLDQVE
+863 GRITLDKVE

-885 QGKSWAEYE
+885 QGKTWEEYKSWSQ
-894 AWREKEGID
+894 K

>member
-1 MKKLL
+1 MKKIL
-6 YIFLILLIISG
+6 YILVIGLIITG

-23 TGASRAYHQMCT
+23 TKASRAYHQMCT

-48 EGQKGINKS
+48 EGQKEINKS

-200 KRLNSDYA
+200 KKLNADYA
-208 EVKAFLLLK
+208 EVKAFLLMK

-226 YLQLAVKKENNKYNS
+226 YLQLATKKENNKYLS
-241 SRMNYLLG
+241 SRFNYLLG
-249 QLYLEQNQIDKATE
+249 QLYLEQNQVDKATE

-273 TYPMEF
+273 TYSMEF

-291 AWAKNV
+291 SWQKNV
-297 KKLKRMAKNSNNK
+297 KKLKRMAKNYNNK
-310 DFKDQI
+310 DYKDQI

-353 VLITLGDLYY
+353 VLVTLGDLYY

-453 KGFEESVRPSMSVPT
+453 KGFEESTRPSMSMPT

-502 WRRANKVSMAPA
+502 WRRANKVSTAPD
-514 MDEELGMEN
+514 MNEELGMGN
-523 EKLDEEGNPIVSDEQ
+523 EKLDEDGNPIVSDEQ

-555 QIPKDSADIAASNV
+555 QIPKDSADIAVSNV

-618 ICGKLEDKEEQET
+618 ICGKLEDKEEQEA

-683 VFANYDNMAK
+683 VFANYDNMAT

-761 SILEKREELVQE
+761 SILEKREELAQE
-773 EIIDEELKNATFSS
+773 EMIDEELKNATFSS

-803 MNLNSLLYD
+803 VNLNSLLYD

-819 KFMVKDYDLAR
+819 KFMVKDYDLAKR
-830 RTTSGVT
+830 SVGGVT
-837 YIAVGTESYEETEW
+837 YIAVGTESFEETEW

-872 RVIISEENLKLIE
+872 RIIISDENLKLIE
-885 QGKSWAEYE
+885 QGKTWEEYKE
-894 AWREKEGID
+894 WRTEDL

>member
-1 MKKLL
+1 MKKVL
-6 YIFLILLIISG
+6 YIFVIGLIITG
-17 CSTQKN
+17 CSTRKN
-23 TGASRAYHQMCT
+23 TGATRAYHQMCT
-35 NYNVGFNAENAYI
+35 DYNVGFNAQNAYI
-48 EGQKGINKS
+48 EGQKLIDKG

-84 ERTIE
+84 ELTIE

-95 KKHSITKKPKRNK
+95 KKHSITKKPKLNLKKR
-108 DKWKEPKYQYFYNQE
+108 KEPKYQYFYSQE
-123 EFVHGVKEA
+123 EFVHGVKVA

-200 KRLNSDYA
+200 KKLNSDYA
-208 EVKAFLLLK
+208 EVKSFLLLK

-226 YLQLAVKKENNKYNS
+226 YLQLATKRENNKYLS
-241 SRMNYLLG
+241 SRFNYLLG
-249 QLYLEQNQIDKATE
+249 QLYLGQNQTDKATE

-316 YTVVGNIYLNH
+316 YTIVGNIYLNH

-363 SQKEYIDAHPCYQEA
+363 LQKEYIDAHPCYQEA

-453 KGFEESVRPSMSVPT
+453 KGFEESTRPSMSMPT

-502 WRRANKVSMAPA
+502 WRRANKVSTAPS
-514 MDEELGMEN
+514 MDEGLGTEN
-523 EKLDEEGNPIVSDEQ
+523 EELDENGEPIAVDEP
-538 KVDDGVPA
+538 KADDGVPA
-546 HHTPEYYLA
+546 HHKPEYYLS

-618 ICGKLEDKEEQET
+618 ICGKLENNEEQEA

-725 TELVEKYPQSDVT
+725 TELVEKYPQADVT

-747 MSQGREAQQGSTHG
+747 MSQGREAQQGTTHG
-761 SILEKREELVQE
+761 SILEKREELAQE
-773 EIIDEELKNATFSS
+773 EMVDEELKNATFSS

-803 MNLNSLLYD
+803 VNLNSLLYD

-819 KFMVKDYDLAR
+819 KFMVKDYDLAKR
-830 RTTSGVT
+830 SVGGVT
-837 YIAVGTESYEETEW
+837 YIAVGTESFEETEW

-872 RVIISEENLKLIE
+872 RIIISDENLKLIE
-885 QGKSWAEYE
+885 QGKTWEEY
-894 AWREKEGID
+894 KEWNK

>member
-1 MKKLL
+1 MKKLI
-6 YIFLILLIISG
+6 YIFEMLLIITG

-23 TGASRAYHQMCT
+23 TGTTRGFHEMCT
-35 NYNVGFNAENAYI
+35 KYNVGFNAESSYI
-48 EGQKGINKS
+48 EGQKAINKG

-76 QTVATSQM
+76 QSVASSQM
-84 ERTIE
+84 DRAIE

-95 KKHSITKKPKRNK
+95 KKHSITKKPARNK
-108 DKWKEPKYQYFYNQE
+108 KKWKEPKYQYFYNQE

-132 WILLGKAELHKG
+132 WILLGKSELHKG

-160 PSDPEIVCEARIWQA
+160 PSDLEIVCEARIWQA

-200 KRLNSDYA
+200 KRLNKDYA
-208 EVKAFLLLK
+208 EVKAFLLMK
-217 DKNYKEAIP
+217 ENNYNEAIP
-226 YLQLAVKKENNKYNS
+226 YLQLATKKENNKYLS
-241 SRMNYLLG
+241 SRFNYLLG
-249 QLYLEQNQIDKATE
+249 QLYLEQNQIDKATGC
-263 SFKLAVRQSQ
+263 FKMAVRQSQ

-291 AWAKNV
+291 AWEKNV

-310 DFKDQI
+310 DYKDQI
-316 YTVVGNIYLNH
+316 YTIVGNIYLNH
-327 KDTAEAIEAYKTAIE
+327 RDTAEAIEAYKLAIA

-353 VLITLGDLYY
+353 VLVVLGDLYY
-363 SQKEYIDAHPCYQEA
+363 SRKEYIDAHPCYQEA

-415 QHLSTLTEEEQLKIV
+415 QHLATLSEEEQLKIV
-430 EKIIEEVKKEEEEA
+430 EKIIEEVKAEEEEA

-453 KGFEESVRPSMSVPT
+453 KGFEESTRPSMSMPT
-468 LGGAK
+468 AGGTK
-473 DWYFYNQQLKTQ
+473 DWYFYNDQLKTQ

-502 WRRANKVSMAPA
+502 WRRANKVSTTSMSTDDSQQST
-514 MDEELGMEN
+514 DESDL
-523 EKLDEEGNPIVSDEQ
+523 SDESDQ
-538 KVDDGVPA
+538 SGETDAVPA
-546 HHTPEYYLA
+546 HHKPEYYLS
-555 QIPKDSADIAASNV
+555 QIPKDSAAIAASNV
-569 AIADALYAMAVIY
+569 AIADALYAMAEIY
-582 DEKLNDLPMSLE
+582 DEKLNDWPMSLE

-601 RFAKD
+601 KFAKEA
-606 SRELEGYYSSYR
+606 RELEGYYSSYR
-618 ICGKLEDKEEQET
+618 VCGKLDDKEGQEA
-631 YRQRI
+631 YRQKI
-636 ITEYP
+636 VAEYP
-641 ESKYAAVLSQPDYL
+641 ESKYAAVLSQPDYM

-662 ALQDSLYADTY
+662 AMQDSLYADTY
-673 LAYSKGNFNT
+673 AAYSNGEFKR
-683 VFANYDNMAK
+683 VFANYDNMAT

-715 QPEEPFYQAL
+715 QSEEPFFQAL

-738 PMCKDILAL
+738 PMSKDILAL
-747 MSQGREAQQGSTHG
+747 MSQGREAQQGTTHG
-761 SILEKREELVQE
+761 SILEKREELAQE
-773 EIIDEELKNATFSS
+773 EMVDEELKNATFSA
-787 EKKTP
+787 EKKTA

-803 MNLNSLLYD
+803 VNLNSLLYD

-819 KFMVKDYDLAR
+819 KFMVKDYDLNK
-830 RTTSGVT
+830 RTSAGLT
-837 YIAVGTESYEETEW
+837 YICVGTESYEETEW

-863 GRITLDQVE
+863 GRITLDQVD
-872 RVIISEENLKLIE
+872 RIIISEENLKLIE
-885 QGKSWAEYE
+885 QGKTWEEYKE
-894 AWREKEGID
+894 WRIKN

>member
-1 MKKLL
+1 MKKIL
-6 YIFLILLIISG
+6 YILVIGLIITG

-23 TGASRAYHQMCT
+23 TKASRAYHQMCT

-48 EGQKGINKS
+48 EGQKEINKS

-200 KRLNSDYA
+200 KRLNADYA
-208 EVKAFLLLK
+208 EVKAFLLMK

-226 YLQLAVKKENNKYNS
+226 YLQLATKKENNKYLS
-241 SRMNYLLG
+241 SRFNYLLG
-249 QLYLEQNQIDKATE
+249 QLYLEQNQVDKATE

-273 TYPMEF
+273 TYSMEF

-291 AWAKNV
+291 SWQKNV
-297 KKLKRMAKNSNNK
+297 KKLKRMAKNYNNK
-310 DFKDQI
+310 DYKDQI

-453 KGFEESVRPSMSVPT
+453 KGFEESTRPSMSMPT

-502 WRRANKVSMAPA
+502 WRRANKVSTAPD
-514 MDEELGMEN
+514 MNEELGMEN
-523 EKLDEEGNPIVSDEQ
+523 EKLDEDGNPIVSDEQ
-538 KVDDGVPA
+538 KVDDGVSA

-618 ICGKLEDKEEQET
+618 ICGKLDDKDEQEA

-747 MSQGREAQQGSTHG
+747 MSQGREAQQGTTHG
-761 SILEKREELVQE
+761 SILEKREELAQE
-773 EIIDEELKNATFSS
+773 EMIDEELKNATFSS

-803 MNLNSLLYD
+803 VNLNSLLYD

-819 KFMVKDYDLAR
+819 KFMVKDYDLAKR
-830 RTTSGVT
+830 SVGGVT
-837 YIAVGTESYEETEW
+837 YIAVGTESFEETEW

-872 RVIISEENLKLIE
+872 RIIISDENLKLIE
-885 QGKSWAEYE
+885 QGKTWEEY
-894 AWREKEGID
+894 KEWSKK

>member
-1 MKKLL
+1 MKKLI
-6 YIFLILLIISG
+6 YIFVILLIITG

-23 TGASRAYHQMCT
+23 TGATRGFHEMCT
-35 NYNVGFNAENAYI
+35 KYNVGFNAQNSYI
-48 EGQKGINKS
+48 EGQKAIDKG

-187 WQVFDQI
+187 WQTFDQI

-200 KRLNSDYA
+200 KRLNADYA
-208 EVKAFLLLK
+208 EVKAFLLMK

-226 YLQLAVKKENNKYNS
+226 YLQLATKKENNKYLS
-241 SRMNYLLG
+241 SRFNYLLG
-249 QLYLEQNQIDKATE
+249 QLYLEQNQVDKATE

-273 TYPMEF
+273 TYSMEF

-291 AWAKNV
+291 SWQKNV
-297 KKLKRMAKNSNNK
+297 KKLKRMAKNYNNK
-310 DFKDQI
+310 DYKDQI

-353 VLITLGDLYY
+353 VLVTLGDLYY
-363 SQKEYIDAHPCYQEA
+363 SQKEYIEAHPCYQEA

-453 KGFEESVRPSMSVPT
+453 KGFEESTRPSMSMPT

-502 WRRANKVSMAPA
+502 WRRANKVSTAPD
-514 MDEELGMEN
+514 MNEEVGMEN
-523 EKLDEEGNPIVSDEQ
+523 EKLDEDGNPIVSDEQ

-618 ICGKLEDKEEQET
+618 ICGKLDDKDEQET

-708 ALSIGKT
+708 VLSIGKT

-747 MSQGREAQQGSTHG
+747 MSQGREAQQGTTHG
-761 SILEKREELVQE
+761 SILEKREELAQE
-773 EIIDEELKNATFSS
+773 EMVDEELKNATFSS

-803 MNLNSLLYD
+803 VNLNSLLYD

-819 KFMVKDYDLAR
+819 KFMVKDYDLAKR
-830 RTTSGVT
+830 SVGGVT
-837 YIAVGTESYEETEW
+837 YIAVGTESFEETEW

-872 RVIISEENLKLIE
+872 RIIISDENLKLIE
-885 QGKSWAEYE
+885 QGKTWEEYKE
-894 AWREKEGID
+894 WRTEGL

>member
-1 MKKLL
+1 MKKVL
-6 YIFLILLIISG
+6 YIFVIGLIITG
-17 CSTQKN
+17 CSTRKN
-23 TGASRAYHQMCT
+23 TGATRAYHQMCT
-35 NYNVGFNAENAYI
+35 DYNVGFNAKNAYI
-48 EGQKGINKS
+48 EGQKLIDKG

-95 KKHSITKKPKRNK
+95 KKHSITKKPKLNLKKR
-108 DKWKEPKYQYFYNQE
+108 KEPKYQYFYSQE

-226 YLQLAVKKENNKYNS
+226 YLQLATKRENNKYLS
-241 SRMNYLLG
+241 SRFNYLLG
-249 QLYLEQNQIDKATE
+249 QLYLEQNQTDKATE

-316 YTVVGNIYLNH
+316 YTIVGNIYLNH

-342 ESTRGGVEKAA
+342 ESTRGGIEKAA

-453 KGFEESVRPSMSVPT
+453 KGFEESTRPSMSMPT

-502 WRRANKVSMAPA
+502 WRRANKVSTAPS
-514 MDEELGMEN
+514 MDEGLGTEN
-523 EKLDEEGNPIVSDEQ
+523 EELDENGEPIAVDEP
-538 KVDDGVPA
+538 KADDGVPA
-546 HHTPEYYLA
+546 HHTPEYYLS

-618 ICGKLEDKEEQET
+618 ICGKLDDKDEQET

-747 MSQGREAQQGSTHG
+747 MSQGREAQQGTTHG
-761 SILEKREELVQE
+761 SILEKREELAQE
-773 EIIDEELKNATFSS
+773 EMVDEELKNATFSS

-803 MNLNSLLYD
+803 VNLNSLLYD

-819 KFMVKDYDLAR
+819 KFMVKDYDLAKR
-830 RTTSGVT
+830 SVGGVT
-837 YIAVGTESYEETEW
+837 YIAVGTESFEETEW

-872 RVIISEENLKLIE
+872 RIIISDENLKLIE
-885 QGKSWAEYE
+885 QGKTWEEY
-894 AWREKEGID
+894 KEWNK

>member
-1 MKKLL
+1 MKRLI
-6 YIFLILLIISG
+6 YIFAMLLIITG

-23 TGASRAYHQMCT
+23 TSSTRGFHEMCT
-35 NYNVGFNAENAYI
+35 KYNVGFNARNSYI
-48 EGQKGINKS
+48 EGQKAIDKG

-76 QTVATSQM
+76 QTVASSQM
-84 ERTIE
+84 DRSIE

-108 DKWKEPKYQYFYNQE
+108 KKWKEPKYQYFYNQE
-123 EFVHGVKEA
+123 EFVRGVKEA
-132 WILLGKAELHKG
+132 WILLGKSELHKG

-160 PSDPEIVCEARIWQA
+160 PSDLEIVCEARIWQA
-175 RAYGEMDWVYEA
+175 RAYGELDWMYEA

-194 KENDVV
+194 KENDVM

-208 EVKAFLLLK
+208 EVKAFLLMK
-217 DKNYKEAIP
+217 DNNYKEAIP
-226 YLQLAVKKENNKYNS
+226 YLQLAAKKENNKYLS
-241 SRMNYLLG
+241 SRFNYLLG
-249 QLYLEQNQIDKATE
+249 QLYLEQNQVDKATQ

-279 NARLMMLQCNDE
+279 NARLMMFQCNDE

-316 YTVVGNIYLNH
+316 YTIVGNIYLNH

-453 KGFEESVRPSMSVPT
+453 KGFEESTRPSMSMPT

-502 WRRANKVSMAPA
+502 WRRANKVSTAP
-514 MDEELGMEN
+514 MLTDDGLQSTDE
-523 EKLDEEGNPIVSDEQ
+523 SDESDGLDQ
-538 KVDDGVPA
+538 SGENDGVPE
-546 HHTPEYYLA
+546 HYKPEYYLS

-594 TYQEFQR
+594 TYKEFQR

-618 ICGKLEDKEEQET
+618 ICGKLENNEEQEA

-655 ERTKEML
+655 ERIKEML

-725 TELVEKYPQSDVT
+725 TELVEKYSQSDVT

-761 SILEKREELVQE
+761 SILEKREELAQE
-773 EIIDEELKNATFSS
+773 EMVDEELKNATFSS
-787 EKKTP
+787 EKKMP
-792 HYLLLIPRNEN
+792 HFLLLIPRNETV
-803 MNLNSLLYD
+803 NLNSLLYD

-819 KFMVKDYDLAR
+819 KFMVKDYDLAKR
-830 RTTSGVT
+830 SVGGVT
-837 YIAVGTESYEETEW
+837 YIAVGTESFEETEW

-872 RVIISEENLKLIE
+872 RIIISDENLKLIE
-885 QGKSWAEYE
+885 QGKTWEEY
-894 AWREKEGID
+894 KEWSKK

>member
-6 YIFLILLIISG
+6 YIFVILLIVSG

-23 TGASRAYHQMCT
+23 TKASRAYHQMCT
-35 NYNVGFNAENAYI
+35 DYNVGFNAENAYI
-48 EGQKGINKS
+48 EGQKEINKS

-187 WQVFDQI
+187 WQTFDQI

-200 KRLNSDYA
+200 KRLNADYA
-208 EVKAFLLLK
+208 EVKAFLLMK

-226 YLQLAVKKENNKYNS
+226 YLQLATKKENNKYLS
-241 SRMNYLLG
+241 SRFNYLLG
-249 QLYLEQNQIDKATE
+249 QLYLEQNQVDKATE

-273 TYPMEF
+273 TYSMEF

-291 AWAKNV
+291 SWQKNV
-297 KKLKRMAKNSNNK
+297 KKLKRMAKNYNNK
-310 DFKDQI
+310 DYKDQI

-453 KGFEESVRPSMSVPT
+453 KGFEESTRPSMSMPT

-502 WRRANKVSMAPA
+502 WRRANKVSTAPD
-514 MDEELGMEN
+514 MNEELGMGN
-523 EKLDEEGNPIVSDEQ
+523 EKLDEDGNPIVSDEQ

-546 HHTPEYYLA
+546 HHTPEYYLS
-555 QIPKDSADIAASNV
+555 QIPKDSTDIAASNV

-594 TYQEFQR
+594 TYQEFQL

-618 ICGKLEDKEEQET
+618 ICGKLDDKDEQEA

-683 VFANYDNMAK
+683 VFANYDNMAT

-708 ALSIGKT
+708 VLSIGKT

-761 SILEKREELVQE
+761 SILEKREELAQE
-773 EIIDEELKNATFSS
+773 EIVDEELKNATFSS

-803 MNLNSLLYD
+803 VNLNSLLYD

-819 KFMVKDYDLAR
+819 KFMVKDYDLAKR
-830 RTTSGVT
+830 SVGGVT
-837 YIAVGTESYEETEW
+837 YIAVGTESFEETEW

-872 RVIISEENLKLIE
+872 RIIISDENLKLIE
-885 QGKSWAEYE
+885 QGKTWEEY
-894 AWREKEGID
+894 KEWNK

>member
-1 MKKLL
+1 MKKIL
-6 YIFLILLIISG
+6 YILVIGLIITG

-23 TGASRAYHQMCT
+23 TKASRAYHQMCT

-48 EGQKGINKS
+48 EGQKEINKS

-187 WQVFDQI
+187 WQTFDQI

-200 KRLNSDYA
+200 KRLNADYA
-208 EVKAFLLLK
+208 EVKAFLLMK

-226 YLQLAVKKENNKYNS
+226 YLQLATKKENNKYLS
-241 SRMNYLLG
+241 SRFNYLLG
-249 QLYLEQNQIDKATE
+249 QLYLEQNQVDKATE

-273 TYPMEF
+273 TYSMEF

-291 AWAKNV
+291 SWQKNV
-297 KKLKRMAKNSNNK
+297 KKLKRMAKNYNNK
-310 DFKDQI
+310 DYKDQI

-453 KGFEESVRPSMSVPT
+453 KGFEESTRPSMSMPT

-502 WRRANKVSMAPA
+502 WRRANKVSTAPD
-514 MDEELGMEN
+514 MNEELGMEN
-523 EKLDEEGNPIVSDEQ
+523 EKLDEDGNPIVSDEQ
-538 KVDDGVPA
+538 KVDDGVSA

-618 ICGKLEDKEEQET
+618 ICGKLDDKDEQEA

-747 MSQGREAQQGSTHG
+747 MSQGREAQQGTTHG
-761 SILEKREELVQE
+761 SILEKREELAQE
-773 EIIDEELKNATFSS
+773 EMIDEELKNATFSS

-803 MNLNSLLYD
+803 VNLNSLLYD

-819 KFMVKDYDLAR
+819 KFMVKDYDLAKR
-830 RTTSGVT
+830 SVGGVT
-837 YIAVGTESYEETEW
+837 YIAVGTESFEETEW

-872 RVIISEENLKLIE
+872 RIIISDENLKLIE
-885 QGKSWAEYE
+885 QGKTWEEY
-894 AWREKEGID
+894 KEWNK

>member
-1 MKKLL
+1 MKKLI
-6 YIFLILLIISG
+6 YIFAMLLIITG

-23 TGASRAYHQMCT
+23 TSSTRGFHEMCT
-35 NYNVGFNAENAYI
+35 KYNVGFNAKNSYI
-48 EGQKGINKS
+48 EGQKAIDKG

-76 QTVATSQM
+76 QTVASSQM

-95 KKHSITKKPKRNK
+95 KKHSITKKPERNK
-108 DKWKEPKYQYFYNQE
+108 KKWKEPKYQYFYNQE
-123 EFVHGVKEA
+123 EFVKGVKES

-160 PSDPEIVCEARIWQA
+160 PSDLEIVCEARIWQA

-187 WQVFDQI
+187 WQVFDKI

-217 DKNYKEAIP
+217 ENNYKEAIP
-226 YLQLAVKKENNKYNS
+226 YLQLAAKKENNKYLS
-241 SRMNYLLG
+241 SRFNYLLG
-249 QLYLEQNQIDKATE
+249 QLYLEQNQRDKATDC
-263 SFKLAVRQSQ
+263 FKLAVRQSQ
-273 TYPMEF
+273 NYVMEF

-291 AWAKNV
+291 AWKKNV
-297 KKLKRMAKNSNNK
+297 KQLKRMAKNSNNK
-310 DFKDQI
+310 DYKDQI

-327 KDTAEAIEAYKTAIE
+327 KDTAEAIEAYKLAIE

-378 SGILNAEHPDYKR
+378 SGILNAEQPDYKR
-391 VMKLGEALGELAVNY
+391 VSKLGEALGELAVNY

-415 QHLSTLTEEEQLKIV
+415 QHLATLSEEEQLKIV
-430 EKIIEEVKKEEEEA
+430 EKIIEEVKAEEEEA

-453 KGFEESVRPSMSVPT
+453 KGFEESTRPSMSMPAV
-468 LGGAK
+468 GGAK
-473 DWYFYNQQLKTQ
+473 DWYFYNDQLKTQ

-502 WRRANKVSMAPA
+502 WRRANKVSTAPD
-514 MDEELGMEN
+514 MNEELGVGN
-523 EKLDEEGNPIVSDEQ
+523 EELDEDGNPIVSDEQ
-538 KVDDGVPA
+538 KEDDGVPA
-546 HHTPEYYLA
+546 HHKPEYYLS
-555 QIPKDSADIAASNV
+555 QIPKDSAAIAASNV
-569 AIADALYAMAVIY
+569 AIADALYAMAGIY
-582 DEKLNDLPMSLE
+582 DEKLNDYPMSLE

-606 SRELEGYYSSYR
+606 ARELEGYYSSYR
-618 ICGKLEDKEEQET
+618 VCGKLDDKEGQET
-631 YRQRI
+631 YRQKI
-636 ITEYP
+636 VAEYP

-662 ALQDSLYADTY
+662 AMQDSLYADTY
-673 LAYSKGNFNT
+673 EAYSNGEFKR
-683 VFANYDNMAK
+683 VFANYDNMVT

-715 QPEEPFYQAL
+715 QPEEPFFQAL

-747 MSQGREAQQGSTHG
+747 MSQGREAQQGTTHG
-761 SILEKREELVQE
+761 SILEKREELAQE
-773 EIIDEELKNATFSS
+773 EMVDEELKNATFSA
-787 EKKTP
+787 EKKTA

-803 MNLNSLLYD
+803 VNLNSLLYD

-819 KFMVKDYDLAR
+819 KFMVKDYDLNK
-830 RTTSGVT
+830 RTSAGLT
-837 YIAVGTESYEETEW
+837 YICVGTESYEETEW

-863 GRITLDQVE
+863 GRITLDQVD
-872 RVIISEENLKLIE
+872 RIIISEENLKLIE
-885 QGKSWAEYE
+885 QGKTWEEYKE
-894 AWREKEGID
+894 WRIKN

>member
-1 MKKLL
+1 MKKLI
-6 YIFLILLIISG
+6 YIYVILLIITG

-23 TGASRAYHQMCT
+23 TGATRGFHEMCT
-35 NYNVGFNAENAYI
+35 KYNVGFNAQNSYV
-48 EGQKGINKS
+48 EGQKAIDKG

-76 QTVATSQM
+76 QTVASSQM
-84 ERTIE
+84 DRAIE

-95 KKHSITKKPKRNK
+95 KKHSITKKPERNK
-108 DKWKEPKYQYFYNQE
+108 KKWKEPKYQYFYNQE

-132 WILLGKAELHKG
+132 WILLGKSELHKG

-160 PSDPEIVCEARIWQA
+160 PSDLEIVCEARIWQA

-200 KRLNSDYA
+200 KRLNQDYA
-208 EVKAFLLLK
+208 EVKAFLLMK
-217 DKNYKEAIP
+217 ENNYKEAIP
-226 YLQLAVKKENNKYNS
+226 YLQLAAKKESNKYLS
-241 SRMNYLLG
+241 SRFNYLLG
-249 QLYLEQNQIDKATE
+249 QLYLEQNQRDKATDC
-263 SFKLAVRQSQ
+263 FKLAVRQSQ

-291 AWAKNV
+291 AWEKNV
-297 KKLKRMAKNSNNK
+297 KKLKRMAKNYNNK
-310 DFKDQI
+310 DYKDQI
-316 YTVVGNIYLNH
+316 YTVVGNIYLSH
-327 KDTAEAIEAYKTAIE
+327 KDTTEAIEAYKLAIE

-353 VLITLGDLYY
+353 VLVTLGDLYY

-378 SGILNAEHPDYKR
+378 SGILKTEHPDYKR
-391 VMKLGEALGELAVNY
+391 VSKLGEALGELAVNY

-415 QHLSTLTEEEQLKIV
+415 QHLATLSEEEQLKIV
-430 EKIIEEVKKEEEEA
+430 EKIIDEVIAEEEEA

-453 KGFEESVRPSMSVPT
+453 KGFEESTRPSMSVPT
-468 LGGAK
+468 LGGVK
-473 DWYFYNQQLKTQ
+473 DWYFYNDQLKTQ

-502 WRRANKVSMAPA
+502 WRRANKVSTAPA
-514 MDEELGMEN
+514 MEDESDL
-523 EKLDEEGNPIVSDEQ
+523 SDESDGSGMSDESDQ
-538 KVDDGVPA
+538 SDLGVPA
-546 HHTPEYYLA
+546 HHKPEYYLS
-555 QIPKDSADIAASNV
+555 QIPKDSAAIAASNV
-569 AIADALYAMAVIY
+569 AIADALYAMAGIY
-582 DEKLNDLPMSLE
+582 DEKLNDYLMSLE
-594 TYQEFQR
+594 TYKEFQR

-606 SRELEGYYSSYR
+606 ARELEGYYSSYR
-618 ICGKLEDKEEQET
+618 VCGKLEDKEGQEA
-631 YRQRI
+631 YRQKI
-636 ITEYP
+636 VTEYP

-662 ALQDSLYADTY
+662 AMQDSLYADTY
-673 LAYSKGNFNT
+673 AAYSKGEFNR

-715 QPEEPFYQAL
+715 QAEEPFYQAL

-747 MSQGREAQQGSTHG
+747 MSQGREAQQGTTHG
-761 SILEKREELVQE
+761 SILEKREELAQE
-773 EIIDEELKNATFSS
+773 EMVDEELKNATFSAD
-787 EKKTP
+787 KKTT
-792 HYLLLIPRNEN
+792 HYLLLIPRNESVN
-803 MNLNSLLYD
+803 INALLYD

-819 KFMVKDYDLAR
+819 KFMIKDYDLAKR
-830 RTTSGVT
+830 SVGGLT
-837 YIAVGTESYEETEW
+837 YISITTESYEETEW

-863 GRITLDQVE
+863 GKITLDQVE

-885 QGKSWAEYE
+885 QGKTWEEYKL
-894 AWREKEGID
+894 WNKEFLR

>member
-1 MKKLL
+1 MKKMI
-6 YIFLILLIISG
+6 YIFAMLLIITG

-23 TGASRAYHQMCT
+23 TGTTRGFHEMCT
-35 NYNVGFNAENAYI
+35 KYNVGFNAESSYI
-48 EGQKGINKS
+48 EGQKAINKG

-71 SYKEN
+71 SYKDN
-76 QTVATSQM
+76 QSVASSQM
-84 ERTIE
+84 DRAIE

-95 KKHSITKKPKRNK
+95 KKHSITKKPARNK
-108 DKWKEPKYQYFYNQE
+108 KKWKEPKYQYFYNQE

-132 WILLGKAELHKG
+132 WILLGKSELHKG

-160 PSDPEIVCEARIWQA
+160 PSDLEIVCEARIWQA

-200 KRLNSDYA
+200 KRLNEDYA
-208 EVKAFLLLK
+208 EVKAFLLMK
-217 DKNYKEAIP
+217 EKNYKEAMP
-226 YLQLAVKKENNKYNS
+226 YLQLAAKKENNKYLS
-241 SRMNYLLG
+241 SRFNYLLG
-249 QLYLEQNQIDKATE
+249 QLYLEQNQLDKATDC
-263 SFKLAVRQSQ
+263 FKLAVRQSQ

-291 AWAKNV
+291 AWEKNV
-297 KKLKRMAKNSNNK
+297 KKLKRMAKNYNNK
-310 DFKDQI
+310 DYKDQI
-316 YTVVGNIYLNH
+316 YTVVGNIYLSH
-327 KDTAEAIEAYKTAIE
+327 KDTAEAIEAYKLAIE

-391 VMKLGEALGELAVNY
+391 VSKLGEALGELAVNY

-415 QHLSTLTEEEQLKIV
+415 QHLATLSEEEQLKIV
-430 EKIIEEVKKEEEEA
+430 EKIIEEVKREEEEA

-453 KGFEESVRPSMSVPT
+453 KGFEESTRPSMSVPT

-473 DWYFYNQQLKTQ
+473 DWYFYNDQLKTQ

-502 WRRANKVSMAPA
+502 WRRANKVSTAPA
-514 MDEELGMEN
+514 MEDESDL
-523 EKLDEEGNPIVSDEQ
+523 SDESDGSDMSDESDQ
-538 KVDDGVPA
+538 SDLGVPA
-546 HHTPEYYLA
+546 HHKPEYYLS
-555 QIPKDSADIAASNV
+555 QIPKDSAAIAASNV
-569 AIADALYAMAVIY
+569 AIADALYAMAGIY
-582 DEKLNDLPMSLE
+582 DEKLNDYLMSLE

-601 RFAKD
+601 RFAKEA
-606 SRELEGYYSSYR
+606 RELEGYYSSYR
-618 ICGKLEDKEEQET
+618 VCGKLDDKEGQEA
-631 YRQRI
+631 YRQKI
-636 ITEYP
+636 VAEYP
-641 ESKYAAVLSQPDYL
+641 ESKYAAVLSQPDYM

-662 ALQDSLYADTY
+662 AMQDSLYADTY
-673 LAYSKGNFNT
+673 EAYSNGEFKR
-683 VFANYDNMAK
+683 VFANYDNMTT

-715 QPEEPFYQAL
+715 QSEEPFFQAL

-738 PMCKDILAL
+738 PMSKDILAL
-747 MSQGREAQQGSTHG
+747 MSQGREAQQGTTHG
-761 SILEKREELVQE
+761 SILEKREELAQE
-773 EIIDEELKNATFSS
+773 EIVDEELKNATFSA
-787 EKKTP
+787 EKKTA
-792 HYLLLIPRNEN
+792 HYLLLIPRNEDV
-803 MNLNSLLYD
+803 NLNALLYD

-819 KFMVKDYDLAR
+819 KFMIKDYDLAKR
-830 RTTSGVT
+830 SVGGLT
-837 YIAVGTESYEETEW
+837 YISITTESYEETEW

-863 GRITLDQVE
+863 GRITLDKVE

-885 QGKSWAEYE
+885 QGKTWEEYKM
-894 AWREKEGID
+894 WNQK

>member
-1 MKKLL
+1 MKKMI
-6 YIFLILLIISG
+6 YIFAMLLIITG

-23 TGASRAYHQMCT
+23 TSSTRGFHEMCT
-35 NYNVGFNAENAYI
+35 KYNVGFNAKNSYI
-48 EGQKGINKS
+48 EGQKAIDKG

-76 QTVATSQM
+76 QTVASSQM

-95 KKHSITKKPKRNK
+95 KKHSITKKPERNK
-108 DKWKEPKYQYFYNQE
+108 KKWKEPKYQYFYNQE
-123 EFVHGVKEA
+123 EFVKGVKEA
-132 WILLGKAELHKG
+132 WILLGKSELHKG

-160 PSDPEIVCEARIWQA
+160 PSDLEIVCEARIWQA

-187 WQVFDQI
+187 WQVFDKI

-217 DKNYKEAIP
+217 ENNYKEAIP
-226 YLQLAVKKENNKYNS
+226 YLQLAAKKENNKYLS
-241 SRMNYLLG
+241 SRFNYLLG
-249 QLYLEQNQIDKATE
+249 QLYLEQNQRDKATDC
-263 SFKLAVRQSQ
+263 FKLAVRQSQ
-273 TYPMEF
+273 NYVMEF

-291 AWAKNV
+291 AWKKNV
-297 KKLKRMAKNSNNK
+297 KKLERMAKNSNNK
-310 DFKDQI
+310 DYKDQI

-327 KDTAEAIEAYKTAIE
+327 KDTAEAIEAYKLAIE

-391 VMKLGEALGELAVNY
+391 VSKLGEALGELAVNY

-415 QHLSTLTEEEQLKIV
+415 QHLATLSEEEQLKIV
-430 EKIIEEVKKEEEEA
+430 EKIIEEVKAEEEEA

-453 KGFEESVRPSMSVPT
+453 KGFEESTRPSMSMPT
-468 LGGAK
+468 LGGAQ

-502 WRRANKVSMAPA
+502 WRRANKVSTAPD
-514 MDEELGMEN
+514 MNEELGVGN
-523 EKLDEEGNPIVSDEQ
+523 EELDEDGNPVVSDEQ
-538 KVDDGVPA
+538 KADDGVPA
-546 HHTPEYYLA
+546 HHKPEYYLS
-555 QIPKDSADIAASNV
+555 QIPKDSAAIVASNV
-569 AIADALYAMAVIY
+569 AIADALYAMAGIY
-582 DEKLNDLPMSLE
+582 DEKLNDYPMSLE

-606 SRELEGYYSSYR
+606 ARELEGYYSSYR
-618 ICGKLEDKEEQET
+618 VCGKLDDKEGQET
-631 YRQRI
+631 YRQKI
-636 ITEYP
+636 VTEYP

-662 ALQDSLYADTY
+662 AMQDSLYADTY
-673 LAYSKGNFNT
+673 AAYSKGEFNR

-747 MSQGREAQQGSTHG
+747 MSQGREAQQGTTHG
-761 SILEKREELVQE
+761 SILEKREELAQE
-773 EIIDEELKNATFSS
+773 EMVDEELKNATFSA
-787 EKKTP
+787 EKKTA

-803 MNLNSLLYD
+803 VNLNSLLYD

-819 KFMVKDYDLAR
+819 KFMVKEYDLNK
-830 RTTSGVT
+830 RTLGGVT
-837 YIAVGTESYEETEW
+837 YISVGTESFEETEW

-863 GRITLDQVE
+863 GRITLDQVD
-872 RVIISEENLKLIE
+872 RIIISEENLKLIE
-885 QGKSWAEYE
+885 QGKTWEEYKE
-894 AWREKEGID
+894 WRIKN

>member
-1 MKKLL
+1 MKKVL
-6 YIFLILLIISG
+6 YIFVIGLIITG
-17 CSTQKN
+17 CSTRKN
-23 TGASRAYHQMCT
+23 TGATRAYHQMCT
-35 NYNVGFNAENAYI
+35 DYNVGFNAKNAYI
-48 EGQKGINKS
+48 EGQKLIDKG

-95 KKHSITKKPKRNK
+95 KKHSITKKPKLNLKKR
-108 DKWKEPKYQYFYNQE
+108 KEPKYQYFYSQE

-226 YLQLAVKKENNKYNS
+226 YLQLATKRENNKYLS
-241 SRMNYLLG
+241 SRFNYLLG
-249 QLYLEQNQIDKATE
+249 QLYLEQNQTDKATE

-316 YTVVGNIYLNH
+316 YTIVGNIYLNH

-453 KGFEESVRPSMSVPT
+453 KGFEESTRPSMSMPT

-502 WRRANKVSMAPA
+502 WRRANKVSTAPS
-514 MDEELGMEN
+514 MDEGLGTEN
-523 EKLDEEGNPIVSDEQ
+523 EELDENGEPIAVDEP
-538 KVDDGVPA
+538 KADDGVPA
-546 HHTPEYYLA
+546 HHKPEYYLS

-618 ICGKLEDKEEQET
+618 ICGKLENNEEQEA

-761 SILEKREELVQE
+761 SILEKREELAQE
-773 EIIDEELKNATFSS
+773 EMVDEELKNATFSA
-787 EKKTP
+787 EKKTA

-803 MNLNSLLYD
+803 VNLNSLLYD

-819 KFMVKDYDLAR
+819 KFMVKDYDLNK
-830 RTTSGVT
+830 RTSAGLT
-837 YIAVGTESYEETEW
+837 YICVGTESYEETEW

-872 RVIISEENLKLIE
+872 RIIISEENLKLIE
-885 QGKSWAEYE
+885 QGKTWEEY
-894 AWREKEGID
+894 KEFINHNL

>member
-1 MKKLL
+1 MKKLI
-6 YIFLILLIISG
+6 YIFAILLIITG

-23 TGASRAYHQMCT
+23 TGATRGFHEMCT
-35 NYNVGFNAENAYI
+35 KYNVGFNAESSYI
-48 EGQKGINKS
+48 EGQKAINKG

-76 QTVATSQM
+76 QSVASSQM
-84 ERTIE
+84 ERSIE

-95 KKHSITKKPKRNK
+95 KKHSITKKPARNK
-108 DKWKEPKYQYFYNQE
+108 KKWKEPKYQYFYNQE

-132 WILLGKAELHKG
+132 WILLGKSELHKG

-160 PSDPEIVCEARIWQA
+160 PSDLEIVCEARIWQA
-175 RAYGEMDWVYEA
+175 RAYGEMDWMYEA

-200 KRLNSDYA
+200 KRLNKDYA
-208 EVKAFLLLK
+208 EVKAFLLMK
-217 DKNYKEAIP
+217 ENNYKEAIP
-226 YLQLAVKKENNKYNS
+226 YLQLATKKENNKYLS
-241 SRMNYLLG
+241 SRFNYLLG
-249 QLYLEQNQIDKATE
+249 QLYLEQNQIDKATGC
-263 SFKLAVRQSQ
+263 FKMAVRQSQ

-291 AWAKNV
+291 AWEKNV

-310 DFKDQI
+310 DYKDQI

-327 KDTAEAIEAYKTAIE
+327 RDTAEAIEAYKLAIA

-353 VLITLGDLYY
+353 VLVVLGDLYY

-415 QHLSTLTEEEQLKIV
+415 QHLATLSEEEQMKIV
-430 EKIIEEVKKEEEEA
+430 EKIIADVKAEEEEA

-453 KGFEESVRPSMSVPT
+453 KGFEESTRPSMSMPT
-468 LGGAK
+468 AGGAK

-502 WRRANKVSMAPA
+502 WRRANKVSTAPA
-514 MDEELGMEN
+514 MNEELGMGN
-523 EKLDEEGNPIVSDEQ
+523 EELDEDGNPIVTDE
-538 KVDDGVPA
+538 KKEDDGVPA
-546 HHTPEYYLA
+546 HHKPEYYLS
-555 QIPKDSADIAASNV
+555 QIPKDSAAIAASNV
-569 AIADALYAMAVIY
+569 AIADALYAMAGIY
-582 DEKLNDLPMSLE
+582 DEKLNDYLMSLE
-594 TYQEFQR
+594 TYKEFQR

-606 SRELEGYYSSYR
+606 ARELEGYYSSYR
-618 ICGKLEDKEEQET
+618 VCGKLDDKEGQEA
-631 YRQRI
+631 YRQKI
-636 ITEYP
+636 VAEYP
-641 ESKYAAVLSQPDYL
+641 ESKYAAVLSQPDYM

-662 ALQDSLYADTY
+662 AMQDSLYADTY
-673 LAYSKGNFNT
+673 EAYSNGEFKR
-683 VFANYDNMAK
+683 VFANYDNMAT

-715 QPEEPFYQAL
+715 QLEEPFFQAL

-738 PMCKDILAL
+738 PMSKDILAL
-747 MSQGREAQQGSTHG
+747 MSQGRETQQGTTHG
-761 SILEKREELVQE
+761 SILEKREELAQE
-773 EIIDEELKNATFSS
+773 EIVDEELKNATFSA
-787 EKKTP
+787 EKKTA
-792 HYLLLIPRNEN
+792 HYLLLIPRNEDV
-803 MNLNSLLYD
+803 NLNALLYD

-819 KFMVKDYDLAR
+819 KFMIKDYDLAKR
-830 RTTSGVT
+830 SVGGLT
-837 YIAVGTESYEETEW
+837 YISITTESYEETEW

-863 GRITLDQVE
+863 GRITLDKVE

-885 QGKSWAEYE
+885 QGKTWEEYKSWSQ
-894 AWREKEGID
+894 K

>member
-1 MKKLL
+1 MKRLI
-6 YIFLILLIISG
+6 YIFVILLIITG

-35 NYNVGFNAENAYI
+35 DYNVGFNAKNAYI
-48 EGQKGINKS
+48 EGQKAIDKG

-66 EMYPI
+66 EMYSI

-76 QTVATSQM
+76 QTVASSQM
-84 ERTIE
+84 DRAIE

-95 KKHSITKKPKRNK
+95 KKHSITKKPERNK
-108 DKWKEPKYQYFYNQE
+108 KKWKEPKYQYFYNQE

-132 WILLGKAELHKG
+132 WILLGKSELHKG

-160 PSDPEIVCEARIWQA
+160 PSDLEIVCEARIWQA

-200 KRLNSDYA
+200 KRLNQDYA
-208 EVKAFLLLK
+208 EVKAFLLMK
-217 DKNYKEAIP
+217 ENNYKEAIP
-226 YLQLAVKKENNKYNS
+226 YLQLAAKKENNKYLS
-241 SRMNYLLG
+241 SRFNYLLG
-249 QLYLEQNQIDKATE
+249 QLYLEQNQRDKATDC
-263 SFKLAVRQSQ
+263 FKLAVRQSQ

-279 NARLMMLQCNDE
+279 NARLMMLQCCNE
-291 AWAKNV
+291 AWEKNV
-297 KKLKRMAKNSNNK
+297 KKLKRMAKNYNNK
-310 DFKDQI
+310 DYKDQI
-316 YTVVGNIYLNH
+316 YTVVGNIYLSH
-327 KDTAEAIEAYKTAIE
+327 KDTTEAIEAYKFAIE

-391 VMKLGEALGELAVNY
+391 VSKLGEALGELAVNY

-415 QHLSTLTEEEQLKIV
+415 QHLATLSEEEQLKIV
-430 EKIIEEVKKEEEEA
+430 EKIIEEVKREEEEA

-453 KGFEESVRPSMSVPT
+453 KGFEESTRPSMSVPT

-473 DWYFYNQQLKTQ
+473 DWYFYNDQLKTQ

-502 WRRANKVSMAPA
+502 WRRANKVSTAPA
-514 MDEELGMEN
+514 MEDESDL
-523 EKLDEEGNPIVSDEQ
+523 SDESDGSDMSDESDQ
-538 KVDDGVPA
+538 SDLGVPA
-546 HHTPEYYLA
+546 HHKPEYYLS
-555 QIPKDSADIAASNV
+555 QIPKDSAAIAASNV
-569 AIADALYAMAVIY
+569 AIADALYAMAGIY
-582 DEKLNDLPMSLE
+582 DEKLNDYLMSLE
-594 TYQEFQR
+594 TYKEFQR

-606 SRELEGYYSSYR
+606 ARELEGYYSSYR
-618 ICGKLEDKEEQET
+618 VCGKLEDKEGQEA
-631 YRQRI
+631 YRQKI
-636 ITEYP
+636 VTEYP

-662 ALQDSLYADTY
+662 AMQDSLYADTY
-673 LAYSKGNFNT
+673 AAYSKGEFNR

-715 QPEEPFYQAL
+715 QAEEPFYQAL

-738 PMCKDILAL
+738 PMSKDILAL

-761 SILEKREELVQE
+761 SILEKREELAQE
-773 EIIDEELKNATFSS
+773 EMVDEELKNATFSAD
-787 EKKTP
+787 KKTT
-792 HYLLLIPRNEN
+792 HYLLLIPRNESVN
-803 MNLNSLLYD
+803 INALLYD

-819 KFMVKDYDLAR
+819 KFMIKDYDLAKR
-830 RTTSGVT
+830 SVGGLT
-837 YIAVGTESYEETEW
+837 YISITTESYEETEW

-863 GRITLDQVE
+863 GKITLDQVE
-872 RVIISEENLKLIE
+872 RVIISEDNLKLIE
-885 QGKSWAEYE
+885 QGKTWEEYKL
-894 AWREKEGID
+894 WNKEFLR

>member
-1 MKKLL
+1 MKKMI
-6 YIFLILLIISG
+6 YIFAILLIIAG
-17 CSTQKN
+17 CSTQEN
-23 TGASRAYHQMCT
+23 TSTTRGFHEMCT
-35 NYNVGFNAENAYI
+35 KYNVGFNAKNSYI
-48 EGQKGINKS
+48 EGQKAIDKG

-76 QTVATSQM
+76 QTVASSQM

-95 KKHSITKKPKRNK
+95 KKHSITKKPERNK
-108 DKWKEPKYQYFYNQE
+108 KKWKEPKYQYFYNQE
-123 EFVHGVKEA
+123 EFVKGVKES

-160 PSDPEIVCEARIWQA
+160 PSDLEIVCEARIWQA
-175 RAYGEMDWVYEA
+175 RAYGEMDWLYEA
-187 WQVFDQI
+187 WQVFDKI

-217 DKNYKEAIP
+217 ENNYKEAIP
-226 YLQLAVKKENNKYNS
+226 YLQLAAKKENNKYLS
-241 SRMNYLLG
+241 SRFNYLLG
-249 QLYLEQNQIDKATE
+249 QLYLEQNQRDKATDC
-263 SFKLAVRQSQ
+263 FKLAVRQSQ
-273 TYPMEF
+273 NYVMEF

-291 AWAKNV
+291 AWKKNV
-297 KKLKRMAKNSNNK
+297 KQLKRMAKNSNNK
-310 DFKDQI
+310 DYKDQI

-327 KDTAEAIEAYKTAIE
+327 KDTAEAIEAYKLAIE

-391 VMKLGEALGELAVNY
+391 VSKLGEALGELAVNY

-415 QHLSTLTEEEQLKIV
+415 QHLATLSEEEQLKIV
-430 EKIIEEVKKEEEEA
+430 EKIIEEVKAEEEEA

-453 KGFEESVRPSMSVPT
+453 KGFEESTRPSMSMPT
-468 LGGAK
+468 LGGAQ

-502 WRRANKVSMAPA
+502 WRRANKVSTAPD
-514 MDEELGMEN
+514 MNEELGVGN
-523 EKLDEEGNPIVSDEQ
+523 EELDEDGNPVISDEQ
-538 KVDDGVPA
+538 KTDDGVPA
-546 HHTPEYYLA
+546 HHKPEYYLS
-555 QIPKDSADIAASNV
+555 QIPKDSAAIAASNV
-569 AIADALYAMAVIY
+569 AIADALYAMAGIY
-582 DEKLNDLPMSLE
+582 DEKLNDWPMSLE

-601 RFAKD
+601 RFAD
-606 SRELEGYYSSYR
+606 DERELEGYYSSYR
-618 ICGKLEDKEEQET
+618 VCGKLDDKEGQET
-631 YRQRI
+631 YRQKI
-636 ITEYP
+636 VVEYP

-662 ALQDSLYADTY
+662 AMQDSLYADTY
-673 LAYSKGNFNT
+673 AAYSKGEFNR
-683 VFANYDNMAK
+683 VFANYDNMEK

-761 SILEKREELVQE
+761 SILEKREELAQE
-773 EIIDEELKNATFSS
+773 EMVDEELKNATFSA
-787 EKKTP
+787 EKKTA

-803 MNLNSLLYD
+803 VNLNSLLYD

-819 KFMVKDYDLAR
+819 KFMVKDYDLNK
-830 RTTSGVT
+830 RTSGGVT
-837 YIAVGTESYEETEW
+837 YISVGTESFEETEW

-872 RVIISEENLKLIE
+872 RIIISEDNLKLIE
-885 QGKSWAEYE
+885 QGKTWEEYKE
-894 AWREKEGID
+894 WRIKN